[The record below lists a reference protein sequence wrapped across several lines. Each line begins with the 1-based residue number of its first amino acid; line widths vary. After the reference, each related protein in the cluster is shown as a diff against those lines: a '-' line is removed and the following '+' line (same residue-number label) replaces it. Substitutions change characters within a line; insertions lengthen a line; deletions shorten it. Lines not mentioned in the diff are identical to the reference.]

1 MGKNY
6 YEVLEISKDASDA
19 EIKASYRKL
28 AVKWHPDKNPNN
40 KEAEQKFAEISE
52 AYGILKDPQ
61 KRKAYDQFG
70 EAGIDENG
78 MGGGFNPFA
87 NMAGM
92 SGFSGFRNMGGMGFD
107 PFSMFK
113 EFFQKESEIPDV
125 QIPVKVTLEELY
137 NGVKKKVKYDRYTL
151 CTTCSGKGAIGDSIN
166 CTKCDGKGMNIS
178 KTPMGIIQ
186 SQCRYCG
193 GKGID
198 PKAKKCGDCKGN
210 TCVKNEHTLN
220 ITIPKGSSQ
229 KHPVVIENEGNE
241 IPLNERNDN
250 SNRSNVII
258 IIDEQTHTKFK
269 RGTIIPEISKL
280 NEDNLLIEV
289 KLTLEEALCG
299 FEKTFTHLDGKL
311 FKFAVSDGVRHG
323 DIYVMKGYGMPTY
336 NDSNKKGDLLIKVSV
351 ENTKLTLQQKS
362 KIWSILSNEPY
373 TEIKK
378 SSPNLVNFSEYKTEA
393 VNDERKESMKSKY
406 RRRQN
411 NDDDLDDDNH
421 TNTNVQCAQQ

>member
-1 MGKNY
+1 MGKDY
-6 YEVLEISKDASDA
+6 YKILEVSKDASDA
-19 EIKASYRKL
+19 EIKASYKKL

-40 KEAEQKFAEISE
+40 KEEAAQKFNEISE
-52 AYGILKDPQ
+52 AYNILKDSQ

-70 EAGIDENG
+70 EAGVDENG
-78 MGGGFNPFA
+78 MGGFNPFA

-92 SGFSGFRNMGGMGFD
+92 SGFSGFGNMGFD

-113 EFFQKESEIPDV
+113 DFFQKESEIPDV
-125 QIPVKVTLEELY
+125 QIPIKVTLEELY
-137 NGVKKKVKYDRYTL
+137 TGVKKKVKYDRYTL
-151 CTTCSGKGAIGDSIN
+151 CKTCNAKGAIGDSIN
-166 CTKCDGKGMNIS
+166 CSKCDGKGMSIS

-186 SQCRYCG
+186 SQCRHCG

-210 TCVKNEHTLN
+210 TCVKNDHTLN
-220 ITIPKGSSQ
+220 INIQKGCSQ
-229 KHPVVIENEGNE
+229 KHPIVIENEGNE

-250 SNRSNVII
+250 SDRSNVVV
-258 IIDEQTHTKFK
+258 IIDEQPHSKFK
-269 RGTIIPEISKL
+269 RGTIIPEIGKL

-311 FKFAVSDGVRHG
+311 FKFAISDGVRHG

-351 ENTKLTLQQKS
+351 ENTKLTSQQKL
-362 KIWSILSNEPY
+362 KIWSILSDEPY

-378 SSPNLVNFSEYKTEA
+378 SSHNLVNFSEYKMDA
-393 VNDERKESMKSKY
+393 VNDERKENMKTKY

-411 NDDDLDDDNH
+411 NNDDDDLDDDN
-421 TNTNVQCAQQ
+421 TGSNVQCAQQ